1 MDYQQF
7 QTDFIAKRAK
17 GLNFD
22 RLIDVFL
29 SEDEPKCIHK
39 HLTELYFAVVEHI
52 GADDAFPPLVDSLY
66 RLRLIIQAIEAM
78 DDLNAKQ
85 LDIVVK

>member
-52 GADDAFPPLVDSLY
+52 GADDAFPPTCGQPLSSAADHTG
-66 RLRLIIQAIEAM
+66 
-78 DDLNAKQ
+78 N
-85 LDIVVK
+85 